1 MYELVTD
8 SDIEQVPQMFISSFE
23 SLSTSEL
30 ERIITESIGELPTSI
45 DNSRE
50 GLLDLIAGLI
60 AIGFVSVN

>member
-1 MYELVTD
+1 MHELITD
-8 SDIEQVPQMFISSFE
+8 SDIEKVPQVFISSLE
-23 SLSTSEL
+23 SLSTSDL
-30 ERIITESIGELPTSI
+30 EQIITETLGELPASI

>member
-1 MYELVTD
+1 MHDLVTD
-8 SDIEQVPQMFISSFE
+8 SDIEQVPQVFISSFE

-30 ERIITESIGELPTSI
+30 ERIITESIGELPPSM

>member
-1 MYELVTD
+1 MHDLVTD
-8 SDIEQVPQMFISSFE
+8 SDIEQVPEVFISSLE
-23 SLSTSEL
+23 NLPTSEL
-30 ERIITESIGELPTSI
+30 ERIITESIGELPSSF

>member
-8 SDIEQVPQMFISSFE
+8 SDIEQVPQLFISTFE

-30 ERIITESIGELPTSI
+30 KRIITESIGELPPSM

>member
-1 MYELVTD
+1 MHDLVTD
-8 SDIEQVPQMFISSFE
+8 SDIEQVPQVFINSFE

-30 ERIITESIGELPTSI
+30 ERIITESIGELPPSM